1 MYNRDRSQRKARRCN
16 RDRSQRKAG
25 RCNRERD
32 HRERQGDVIERE
44 IIEKDRYI

>member
-16 RDRSQRKAG
+16 RDRSHRKAG

-32 HRERQGDVIERE
+32 HRERQGDE
-44 IIEKDRYI
+44 ID